1 MFSYCSPAPTDVD
14 AAMLSQLSMFT
25 GWQLSANCPRCRLI
39 RRVLISDLA
48 RPLQP
53 QTLIQDVVT
62 RLRCQTCSTPPDWV
76 CLADGVEGMGRK
88 VQRIQLVEPA
98 PTASASPP

>member
-1 MFSYCSPAPTDVD
+1 
-14 AAMLSQLSMFT
+14 MLSQLSMFA

-39 RRVLISDLA
+39 RRVMISDLA
-48 RPLQP
+48 RQVSP
-53 QTLIQDVVT
+53 QTLIQDVVA
-62 RLRCQTCSTPPDWV
+62 RLRCQTCGTPPDWV

-98 PTASASPP
+98 PTPSASPP

>member
-1 MFSYCSPAPTDVD
+1 MFTNCSHAPTDVD
-14 AAMLSQLSMFT
+14 AAMMSQLSMFA

-48 RPLQP
+48 RQIPP
-53 QTLIQDVVT
+53 QTLVKEVT
-62 RLRCQTCSTPPDWV
+62 ARLRCQTCGTPPDWV

-88 VQRIQLVEPA
+88 VQRIQLVEP
-98 PTASASPP
+98 TPPRRD